1 MPRRDGAPVPSHRK
15 TPLQRPADRRLPV
28 RSRIHPTTD
37 LLDNGSPPANCDLRI
52 PPAMASQWSPCS
64 QGGEIVRMD
73 ARRRP
78 IHPCFDAV
86 RESRAPVRPRLC
98 SGPHASASA
107 SASVRSPR
115 RRASERGRPPRSLG
129 ARARSDGG
137 TPAPHNSEDPLTPCL
152 DIHHENRTS

>member
-15 TPLQRPADRRLPV
+15 TPLQRPTDRRLPV

-37 LLDNGSPPANCDLRI
+37 FLDHGSPSASRDLWV
-52 PPAMASQWSPCS
+52 PPAMASQGSPCS
-64 QGGEIVRMD
+64 QDGEIVRMD

-86 RESRAPVRPRLC
+86 GEIGRPVRPCLC
-98 SGPHASASA
+98 SGPHASSSA
-107 SASVRSPR
+107 RPSAR
-115 RRASERGRPPRSLG
+115 RCRADERGKPPRSLG

-137 TPAPHNSEDPLTPCL
+137 TPAPRNSEDPLTPCP
-152 DIHHENRTS
+152 DTRHENRTC